1 MLGMLCTL
9 TCQRPGPDTVLS
21 FAKYV
26 PGEMGHG
33 LSLCYFL
40 QVHGSINYLKM
51 QSLMKKEKAGEK
63 AERTKGERDVRLVPA
78 LWRPLTDPAKDSR
91 TASLSLRVFTTC
103 ILRVHKG
110 TRRRATLTP

>member
-1 MLGMLCTL
+1 
-9 TCQRPGPDTVLS
+9 
-21 FAKYV
+21 
-26 PGEMGHG
+26 
-33 LSLCYFL
+33 
-40 QVHGSINYLKM
+40 
-51 QSLMKKEKAGEK
+51 MKKEKAGEK

-110 TRRRATLTP
+110 TRRRATLTPEDDPERTADIQANTGTTTNLIF